1 MDDDVDAVPLT
12 TPIWTLDDL
21 HSNFG
26 ITVDM
31 LNEVTLKHPHAES
44 WLRETSN
51 TQNACIGGASMNVR
65 LLFSRFADNL
75 QIRDV
80 LPSSAQRIA
89 KSLLTTRGFVESC
102 TPVVCVMK
110 KVSCISF
117 VSEHLKNV
125 SRTFLHVA
133 CSGRLCSWQNT
144 ASYSRFLLRTSPGV
158 SVEL

>member
-1 MDDDVDAVPLT
+1 MDDDVDAGPLT

-21 HSNFG
+21 QSNFG
-26 ITVDM
+26 TTLEM
-31 LNEVTLKHPHAES
+31 LNEVTLKHPHAEF

-80 LPSSAQRIA
+80 LPSSAERIA
-89 KSLLTTRGFVESC
+89 KSLLTTRGFVVSC

-110 KVSCISF
+110 KG
-117 VSEHLKNV
+117 
-125 SRTFLHVA
+125 
-133 CSGRLCSWQNT
+133 GRLLRHEMKYHSALGEGRRKERLRRDPAVESSRAASGT
-144 ASYSRFLLRTSPGV
+144 AESI
-158 SVEL
+158 